1 MKGVWLCLRRVRVS
15 CLVQLKVAPIPT
27 LWTSS
32 TWRRELGA
40 PQLSARLEVILQ
52 PRRCRMP
59 ESRSSLVAIVRL
71 VTSLFGVLR
80 DGYGCEGDA

>member
-1 MKGVWLCLRRVRVS
+1 MRLRLRREPVS
-15 CLVQLKVAPIPT
+15 CLVQLALEQHH

-32 TWRRELGA
+32 TRRLELGA
-40 PQLSARLEVILQ
+40 LQNSARLDVVLQ

-59 ESRSSLVAIVRL
+59 ESRYLLEARFSLALFIL
-71 VTSLFGVLR
+71 VGVLEVLH